1 VDIAA
6 RVSSKGQITIP
17 KSVREALKLS
27 EGDEVVF
34 RLIEGER
41 AILAR
46 TADLLELA
54 GSVSVA
60 AEARGLSWEEI
71 RRRAW
76 AAQARG

>member
-1 VDIAA
+1 MDIAA

-17 KSVREALKLS
+17 KSVRDALRLS
-27 EGDEVVF
+27 EGDHVVF

-46 TADLLELA
+46 TPDLLELA
-54 GSVSVA
+54 GSVPVPA
-60 AEARGLSWEEI
+60 GVRGLSWEEI

>member
-1 VDIAA
+1 VDVAA

-17 KSVREALKLS
+17 KSVRDALKLS

-46 TADLLELA
+46 TPDLLEL
-54 GSVSVA
+54 GGIVSVPA
-60 AEARGLSWEEI
+60 RERGLSWEEI

-76 AAQARG
+76 AAQTRG

>member
-1 VDIAA
+1 MDVAA

-17 KSVREALKLS
+17 KSVREALRLS
-27 EGDEVVF
+27 EGDQVVF

-46 TADLLELA
+46 TPDLLELA
-54 GSVSVA
+54 GSVPVP
-60 AEARGLSWEEI
+60 AEVRGLSWDEI

-76 AAQARG
+76 AGRAHA

>member
-1 VDIAA
+1 VDVPA

-17 KSVREALKLS
+17 KSVRDALKLS

-46 TADLLELA
+46 TPDLLEL
-54 GSVSVA
+54 GGIVSVPA
-60 AEARGLSWEEI
+60 RERGLSWEEI

-76 AAQARG
+76 AAQTRG